1 MKNFRTEINRPGH
14 WLRRIIVTTALI
26 GTLAATEQANAQF
39 GHSDVDFAQ
48 EGNRLITNK
57 RVYEAYFPTFGI
69 SKYYSSNPGFAAEVD
84 GLGTI
89 GSRQEV
95 VYDVLDRLFFWDG
108 VQFDSPDE
116 EVQIRV
122 ENNPPGS
129 GSTFING
136 ASGVQRG
143 TLDPPANR
151 IGAASNA
158 GEFHSHVSY
167 YFEAG
172 EDDPPVGAYGLK
184 IAVSTTD
191 TDEIDD
197 SEPIFMVFN
206 LGLDSSTFEESLSV
220 YEGILDTPGI
230 VGDFDSSGILDAVD
244 IDLLTDAILGNSTDL
259 KFDVNFDGGV
269 DYGDRRE
276 WVEVLRG
283 TYFGDTNLDGEFSST
298 DLVAVFQL
306 GEYED
311 GIAANSTWSAGDW
324 NGDREVDSADL
335 VIAFQAG
342 GYEQGP
348 RPSLAVPEPTG
359 LHSLLLIA
367 MAILTNVRHR
377 RIKRS
382 L

>member
-1 MKNFRTEINRPGH
+1 MA
-14 WLRRIIVTTALI
+14 V
-26 GTLAATEQANAQF
+26 
-39 GHSDVDFAQ
+39 
-48 EGNRLITNK
+48 
-57 RVYEAYFPTFGI
+57 
-69 SKYYSSNPGFAAEVD
+69 
-84 GLGTI
+84 
-89 GSRQEV
+89 SRKSW
-95 VYDVLDRLFFWDG
+95 R
-108 VQFDSPDE
+108 
-116 EVQIRV
+116 
-122 ENNPPGS
+122 GS

>member
-1 MKNFRTEINRPGH
+1 MKNFRAETLCLCY
-14 WLRRIIVTTALI
+14 WLRLLAVTTALV
-26 GTLAATEQANAQF
+26 GALVVTEQANAQF
-39 GHSDVDFAQ
+39 GHSDVDFGLD
-48 EGNRLITNK
+48 GNRLITNQ
-57 RVYEAYFPTFGI
+57 RVYESFFPTFGI
-69 SKYYSSNPGFAAEVD
+69 SKHYSSNPGFAAESD

-108 VQFDSPDE
+108 LQFDSPDE
-116 EVQIRV
+116 EVRIRV

-129 GSTFING
+129 SSTFIDG
-136 ASGVQRG
+136 ASDVQLG
-143 TLDPPANR
+143 SIDPPINR
-151 IGAASNA
+151 IGAASNG
-158 GEFHSHVSY
+158 GEVHSHVS
-167 YFEAG
+167 FFLEAG
-172 EDDPPVGAYGLK
+172 EDDPPVGAYGLQVA
-184 IAVSTTD
+184 ISTD
-191 TDEIDD
+191 SEEIVD
-197 SEPIFMVFN
+197 SEPIFIVFN
-206 LGLDSSTFEESLSV
+206 LGLDSSAFEESLSV

-324 NGDREVDSADL
+324 NGDRDVDSADL